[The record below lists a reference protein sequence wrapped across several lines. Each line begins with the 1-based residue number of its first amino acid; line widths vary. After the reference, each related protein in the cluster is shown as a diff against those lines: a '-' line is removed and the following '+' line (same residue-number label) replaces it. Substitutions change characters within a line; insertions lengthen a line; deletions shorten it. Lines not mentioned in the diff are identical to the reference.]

1 MYYSFKENLTQAF
14 KEIRKKGYFARQ
26 NFLCCQSCAWAAV
39 PDGKDEKVVFY
50 HNQDADGIRYGE
62 VYLAWSGNGAEIV
75 EVFSKY
81 FNVIWDG
88 STSTRILVKEK

>member
-1 MYYSFKENLTQAF
+1 MYYSFKENLTLAF
-14 KEIRKKGYFARQ
+14 KELRKAGYFARQ
-26 NFLCCQSCAWAAV
+26 NFLCCQSCAWSAV

-50 HNQDADGIRYGE
+50 HRQDADDVQYGR

-75 EVFSKY
+75 EILSKY
-81 FNVIWDG
+81 FNVEWDG